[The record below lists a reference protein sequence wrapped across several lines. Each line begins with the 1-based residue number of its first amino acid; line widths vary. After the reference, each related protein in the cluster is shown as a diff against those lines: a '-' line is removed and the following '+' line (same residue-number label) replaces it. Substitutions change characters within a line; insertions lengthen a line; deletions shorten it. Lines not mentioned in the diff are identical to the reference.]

1 MGATL
6 RAMPAPSAQAYRY
19 DEKSEFTG
27 GLNLRAD
34 QFNLAPNES
43 PALLNVEVDPRGG
56 VRRRDAITKINA
68 TALTD
73 QIISLF
79 THYAPNLNQIFAS
92 VNPAA
97 APSTTQV
104 YFNEAANGDFSGP
117 IAYSNGVLTFSGSQ
131 PAAGVTF
138 NGYTYIVNGTMLAG
152 SHALGAAIKWNGYN
166 APLPYD
172 PASPPT
178 SYPGFLSPDLD
189 GSDGHF
195 PCARYVTT
203 WMDHVWAAYTEELID
218 GTRKNRVRFSKN
230 GDAENWTATDYI
242 DIDVGEDGDHIT
254 AIIPDADRLLV
265 FKENSVYAI
274 AGFDR
279 DSWQVRNITRTA
291 GCREGTQPVA
301 STAGVFFWY
310 GEDGVYLLSYD
321 EAVWV
326 FERIKPSMTYDVGQP
341 ALTLGTAPS
350 LMWFDER
357 LWVSVD
363 YQSDDNI
370 SGSSQTGRRNTFVWD
385 PSLGPTG
392 SWTRH
397 DINARSLLAYR
408 PTGDTHLGVAAT
420 SNITTVASFDRISKV
435 DQNADTDT
443 YVDGSV
449 DEINSYYH
457 TGWFIGNRPTFPK
470 RWGKTRTV
478 LLADNN
484 VDIVMYIYKDYDSS
498 TAEIGY
504 SKSIV
509 GLGTLSLW
517 DTAKWDDSDT
527 TSDYYAAWQAEG
539 TSDRYLFARWPTIG
553 TAQAISLRFSVSP
566 TAPKRG
572 KWGVTSV
579 VAMYRTRRLR

>member
-1 MGATL
+1 MSNTL
-6 RAMPAPSAQAYRY
+6 RAIPAPSAQAYRY

-56 VRRRDAITKINA
+56 VRRRDAITKVNA
-68 TALTD
+68 TALTE
-73 QIISLF
+73 QIVSLF

-92 VNPAA
+92 VNPTA

-104 YFNEAANGDFSGP
+104 YFNENASGNFSGP
-117 IAYSNGVLTFSGSQ
+117 IAYTDGVLTFSGSQ
-131 PAAGVTF
+131 PATGVTF
-138 NGYTYIVNGTMLAG
+138 NGYTYIVNGSMLTAP
-152 SHALGAAIKWNGYN
+152 HATAAAIKWGGYN

-172 PASPPT
+172 PVSPPT
-178 SYPGFLSPDLD
+178 SYPGWLTPDLD
-189 GSDGHF
+189 GTDGHF
-195 PCARYVTT
+195 PCARYAAT
-203 WMDHVWAAYTEELID
+203 WMDHVWVAYTEELID

-254 AIIPDADRLLV
+254 AIIADADRLLV
-265 FKENSVYAI
+265 FKENSIYAI

-291 GCREGTQPVA
+291 GCREGTQPIA
-301 STAGVFFWY
+301 STTGVFFWY
-310 GEDGVYLLSYD
+310 GEDGVYLVSYD
-321 EAVWV
+321 DVVWV
-326 FERIKPSMTYDVGQP
+326 FERIKPAMTYDVGQP

-363 YQSDDNI
+363 YQSNDNT
-370 SGSSQTGRRNTFVWD
+370 SGSSQNGRRNVFVWD
-385 PSLGPTG
+385 SSLGPIG
-392 SWTRH
+392 AWTRH

-408 PTGDTHLGVAAT
+408 PTGDTHLGIAAT
-420 SNITTVASFDRISKV
+420 SNVTTVASFDRVSKV
-435 DQNADTDT
+435 DQNAD
-443 YVDGSV
+443 VDDYGTGSV

-457 TGWFIGNRPTFPK
+457 TGWFVGNRPTFPK

-484 VDIVMYIYKDYDSS
+484 VDIVMYIYKDYDSA
-498 TAEIGY
+498 TALIGY
-504 SKSIV
+504 SKSII

-517 DTAKWDDSDT
+517 GTAKWDDSDKDSST
-527 TSDYYAAWQAEG
+527 YAAWQAEG

-553 TAQAISLRFSVSP
+553 TAQAISLRFDVSP
-566 TAPKRG
+566 IPAKRG
-572 KWGVTSV
+572 KWGITSV